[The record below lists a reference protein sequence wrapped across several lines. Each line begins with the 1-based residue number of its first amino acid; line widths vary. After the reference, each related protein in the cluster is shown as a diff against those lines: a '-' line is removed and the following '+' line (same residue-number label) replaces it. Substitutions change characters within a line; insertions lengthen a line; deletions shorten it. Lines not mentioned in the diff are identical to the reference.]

1 MSFLSDHWSP
11 KYLNPQPVLIEK
23 VTFEMLECRMRTITK
38 ILCLSDRTRD
48 VWVWWLK
55 EAYNTVEKLCDQA
68 TFKLVVRLITKF
80 LIVFVFQQKI
90 IKPTKFDFAT
100 WSWSYPI
107 IYFPWHDTMPHRSM
121 WHLKYVISLR
131 QIPAKSS
138 VSQTLIRKCLT
149 LPLFCLQVA
158 HGTDCKRTIDC
169 VGSFEKSMMKATNFT
184 WTGHMIVILLWLTG

>member
-1 MSFLSDHWSP
+1 MPLPIND
-11 KYLNPQPVLIEK
+11 L
-23 VTFEMLECRMRTITK
+23 
-38 ILCLSDRTRD
+38 
-48 VWVWWLK
+48 
-55 EAYNTVEKLCDQA
+55 
-68 TFKLVVRLITKF
+68 
-80 LIVFVFQQKI
+80 FQQKI

-158 HGTDCKRTIDC
+158 HGTDCKGTKDC
-169 VGSFEKSMMKATNFT
+169 VWSFEKSMMKATNFT
-184 WTGHMIVILLWLTG
+184 WTGHMIVIILWLTGQLILVPILVRFHVNLSIMKFQFGFLALDLLKITQTH